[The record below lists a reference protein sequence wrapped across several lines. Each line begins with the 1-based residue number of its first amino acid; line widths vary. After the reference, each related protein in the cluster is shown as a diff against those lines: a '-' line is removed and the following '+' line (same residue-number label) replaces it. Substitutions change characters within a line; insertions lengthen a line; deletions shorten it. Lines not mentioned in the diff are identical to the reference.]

1 QRSLSRM
8 GGRVAT
14 RAHPSRGD
22 DFLVSRPT
30 TWNSEY
36 APLALFCGTSDVAGL
51 RPMAASPAFITQYEI
66 LRSRDYVLIA
76 FSYPTGEITDGSMR
90 TEEAQRI
97 ALTIPR
103 FLELAGAMSQI
114 AHSIQA

>member
-1 QRSLSRM
+1 
-8 GGRVAT
+8 
-14 RAHPSRGD
+14 
-22 DFLVSRPT
+22 
-30 TWNSEY
+30 
-36 APLALFCGTSDVAGL
+36 
-51 RPMAASPAFITQYEI
+51 MAASPAFITQYEI

-114 AHSIQA
+114 AHSIQAANQPRPQTTAPAKRGGRSIEDQREGAEADAEVKPLGDWVVRH